1 MGRIVD
7 ITEKLKFEQ
16 NPVLKIGDVEME
28 VNADAK
34 TMLEIMG
41 LFKSKSE
48 VEAALAAMEKLFSKE
63 EQKKLEGLNLSFR
76 DYMTVISEAMNLI
89 QGDGQGEQ

>member
-1 MGRIVD
+1 MGKRVD
-7 ITEKLKFEQ
+7 ITDKLKFEQ
-16 NPVLKIGDVEME
+16 NPVLRIRDMELE

-41 LFKSKSE
+41 LFKGRSE
-48 VEAALAAMEKLFSKE
+48 IEAATEAMEKLFGEKD
-63 EQKKLEGLNLSFR
+63 QKKLESLNLSFR
-76 DYMTVISEAMNLI
+76 DYMAVISEAMNLI

>member
-1 MGRIVD
+1 MGKIVD

-16 NPVLKIGDVEME
+16 NPVLKIRDVELE

-41 LFKSKSE
+41 LFKSRSE
-48 VEAALAAMEKLFSKE
+48 IEAATEAMEKLFGE
-63 EQKKLEGLNLSFR
+63 GDRKKLESLNLSFR
-76 DYMTVISEAMNLI
+76 DYMTVMSEAMDLI
-89 QGDGQGEQ
+89 QGDSQGE